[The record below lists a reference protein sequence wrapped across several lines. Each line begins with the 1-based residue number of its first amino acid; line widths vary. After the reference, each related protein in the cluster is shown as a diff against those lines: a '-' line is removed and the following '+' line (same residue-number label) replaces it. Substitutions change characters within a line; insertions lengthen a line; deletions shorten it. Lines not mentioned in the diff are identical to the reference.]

1 MSVVW
6 DGKDDKGQSV
16 KAETFSF
23 SMDFTVGTSTQSL
36 GTAIEVRQ
44 P

>member
-1 MSVVW
+1 VW

-16 KAETFSF
+16 KQDTYSF
-23 SMDFTVGTSTQSL
+23 SMDFIVGGSTQSL
-36 GTAIEVRQ
+36 GTVIEVRQ